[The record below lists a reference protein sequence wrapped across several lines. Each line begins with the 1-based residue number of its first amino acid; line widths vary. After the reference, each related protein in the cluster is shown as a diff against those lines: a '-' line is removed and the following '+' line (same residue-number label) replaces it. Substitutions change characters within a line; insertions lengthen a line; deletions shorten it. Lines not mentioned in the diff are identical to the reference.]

1 MIIINN
7 MAGYDRSLDKELARE
22 ELDFETT
29 KIIASVMSYNE
40 GEKKLQLSRENLNPE
55 TGEWRWSKLGRLN
68 KREVEGLIPILE
80 KLKENM

>member
-1 MIIINN
+1 